1 MNYDSLQY
9 ITNQSSNV
17 NETIA
22 SKKNVI
28 VSKLLIS
35 PVQVIYYSDLLP
47 LRIAVKTTAYK

>member
-1 MNYDSLQY
+1 MNYDILQY

-35 PVQVIYYSDLLP
+35 PVQVIDYSDLLP

>member
-1 MNYDSLQY
+1 MNYDILQY

-17 NETIA
+17 DETIA

-47 LRIAVKTTAYK
+47 LRLAVKTTAYK